1 METKM
6 MKNMV
11 VLRNIPSN
19 IVEEAY
25 IVFKDNVKI
34 HMRGKEE
41 HEKIYAVSEAEM
53 IVSDYI
59 SKIEKREDELG
70 RGSKVIKE
78 KYKRLKAFTI
88 FLAMFSILSIC
99 TILLR

>member
-34 HMRGKEE
+34 HMREKEE

-70 RGSKVIKE
+70 KGSKVIKE

-88 FLAMFSILSIC
+88 FAKVLK
-99 TILLR
+99 

>member
-59 SKIEKREDELG
+59 SKIEK
-70 RGSKVIKE
+70 
-78 KYKRLKAFTI
+78 I
-88 FLAMFSILSIC
+88 FLLLLIISLLSFYC
-99 TILLR
+99 FLKDYSLYYKE